1 MALDVSNLH
10 VFLCSQRQTVITGG
24 SSCCILSHFA
34 LRAWTCSR
42 THVNTKPFETRQD
55 RYAPWTLWARST
67 VSSWQNEFAPEETQ
81 ATSVYSYSSVLMAS
95 ITYVSQPKL
104 LCSAHN
110 GHVSERH
117 HGREPVLPGPRDWK
131 EHLDWLG
138 AGLTESR
145 YRRPWLYLAVE
156 LTLQP
161 LSAPSKLSVA
171 WQWTSHA
178 PLRGEAAITDKPRDF
193 RGIFVCKI
201 TYDMPH

>member
-1 MALDVSNLH
+1 MVTSQKGIMEES
-10 VFLCSQRQTVITGG
+10 LCSPDHGTEKSI
-24 SSCCILSHFA
+24 
-34 LRAWTCSR
+34 WT
-42 THVNTKPFETRQD
+42 E
-55 RYAPWTLWARST
+55 
-67 VSSWQNEFAPEETQ
+67 
-81 ATSVYSYSSVLMAS
+81 
-95 ITYVSQPKL
+95 
-104 LCSAHN
+104 
-110 GHVSERH
+110 
-117 HGREPVLPGPRDWK
+117 
-131 EHLDWLG
+131 LG

-193 RGIFVCKI
+193 RGIFGCKI